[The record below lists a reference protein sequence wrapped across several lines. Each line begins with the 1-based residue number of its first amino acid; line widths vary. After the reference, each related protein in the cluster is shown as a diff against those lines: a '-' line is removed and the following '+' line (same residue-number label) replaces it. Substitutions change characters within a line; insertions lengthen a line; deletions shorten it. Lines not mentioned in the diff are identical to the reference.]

1 MARAPY
7 VLALDQGST
16 GSRAVLY
23 DRAGRI
29 AFLARTPLETLVPVP
44 DRVEHDPEALFAGQL
59 SALRRVLQWL
69 GKGGESRI
77 AAAGISNQR
86 STFLLWERTTGRPVT
101 RMISWQD
108 RRGAE
113 SVAEMA
119 RHHERIRA
127 KTGLRL
133 NPHSTIAKLRWV
145 LRHVPGAAKKA
156 RSGEIL
162 FGTVNTYL
170 IWRLTGG
177 RVHATDHVNASRTLM
192 MNLRTLRWD
201 PELLSLF
208 EIPPGIL
215 PEIRPT
221 SVSYGEAILVRR
233 AVPILASIGDQQASL
248 CGQGGFRP
256 GHLALTY
263 GTGGFLLWNIGDRPQ
278 KRTALLSTLAWSSGE
293 TARYALEG
301 TVNAAGSAIL
311 WLKNLGLIDRL
322 EDIDE
327 LCRASRDE
335 IFFIPAIAGLGSPY
349 YKPVETSLFGLK
361 RTTTRAD
368 LVRGLM
374 AGIAFLM
381 KDNYDRMVRERRG
394 PPRLITAGGGA
405 ARSRWLLQFQADL
418 LGREIALSNVSETT
432 SRGAA
437 YLAGLASGFWK
448 SPESL
453 ASINRAVRRFRPRLP
468 PRETREK
475 EERWRC
481 ALELAGRWDSESR

>member
-1 MARAPY
+1 MARAQY

-16 GSRAVLY
+16 SSRAVLY

-29 AFLARTPLETLVPVP
+29 AFLARTPLETLLPAS
-44 DRVEHDPEALFAGQL
+44 DRVEHDPEALFGSQL
-59 SALRRVLQWL
+59 HALRRVIKWL
-69 GKGGESRI
+69 GKRGESRI
-77 AAAGISNQR
+77 AASGISNQR
-86 STFLLWERTTGRPVT
+86 STFLLWERATGRPVT

-113 SVAEMA
+113 SVAEMT

-145 LRHVPGAAKKA
+145 LRHVPGAARKA
-156 RSGEIL
+156 RAGELL

-177 RVHATDHVNASRTLM
+177 LVHATDHVNASRTLM
-192 MNLRTLRWD
+192 MNLQTLHWD

-221 SVSYGEAILVRR
+221 SGPFGEAILGRR

-248 CGQGGFRP
+248 CGQGGFKP

-263 GTGGFLLWNIGDRPQ
+263 GTGGFLVWNIGRRHPARSEML
-278 KRTALLSTLAWSSGE
+278 RTIAWSSRDQVCYG
-293 TARYALEG
+293 LEG
-301 TVNAAGSAIL
+301 TVNAAGSAVL
-311 WLKNLGLIDRL
+311 WLKGLGLIDCL
-322 EDIDE
+322 EEIDA

-335 IFFIPAIAGLGSPY
+335 IVFIPAISGLGSPHFRQL
-349 YKPVETSLFGLK
+349 ETALFGLK
-361 RTTTRAD
+361 RTTRRAD

-374 AGIAFLM
+374 SGIAFLM
-381 KDNYDRMVRERRG
+381 NDNYDQMVRERRG
-394 PPRLITAGGGA
+394 PPRAITAGGGLS
-405 ARSRWLLQFQADL
+405 RSRWLLQFQADL
-418 LGREIALSNVSETT
+418 FGREIGLSPVSETT

-453 ASINRAVRRFRPRLP
+453 ARLDHHSRRFRSTLSS
-468 PRETREK
+468 REAREK
-475 EERWRC
+475 HRRWQQ
-481 ALELAGRWDSESR
+481 ALELAARWNS